1 MKCSLPSV
9 ERQMGTV
16 WSTEGSSGPHL
27 QAVPEEGSP
36 LDGAV
41 RSAGAL
47 RTGELLPVLLLH
59 ETCLFSQSLSLLSSV

>member
-9 ERQMGTV
+9 GRQMGTV

-27 QAVPEEGSP
+27 QAVSEEVSP

-47 RTGELLPVLLLH
+47 RTGELLPVLLH
-59 ETCLFSQSLSLLSSV
+59 ETCLFSQSLSLLSSI